1 MNVAFE
7 KQNILQWIQNLNDAK
22 VLRKIL
28 DLKTKIE
35 VSNFENQLIKK
46 GLEDISQ
53 GNLSSTEDVKKRFE
67 EKFAK

>member
-28 DLKTKIE
+28 DLKSKIE
-35 VSNFENQLIKK
+35 VSNFENELIKK

-53 GNLSSTEDVKKRFE
+53 GNLSSHEDVKKRFE

>member
-28 DLKTKIE
+28 ELKSKIE
-35 VSNFENQLIKK
+35 VSNFENGLIKK
-46 GLEDISQ
+46 GL
-53 GNLSSTEDVKKRFE
+53 
-67 EKFAK
+67 

>member
-28 DLKTKIE
+28 DLKSKIE

-53 GNLSSTEDVKKRFE
+53 GNLSSHEDVKKRFE

>member
-53 GNLSSTEDVKKRFE
+53 GNLSSHEDVKKRFE